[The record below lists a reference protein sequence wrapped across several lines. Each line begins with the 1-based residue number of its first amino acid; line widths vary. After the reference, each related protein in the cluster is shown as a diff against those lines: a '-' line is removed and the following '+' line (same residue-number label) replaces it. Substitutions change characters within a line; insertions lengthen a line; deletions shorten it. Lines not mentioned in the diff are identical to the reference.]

1 MRHAQL
7 SHDIET
13 MMDEGISFMVQ
24 EAAKR
29 SKAGQINHREFTQV
43 INCALRWESLK
54 RQLGID
60 AAPKSG
66 AAIDEIRAR
75 LRKTPDDTIRRRMRI
90 ESSEPPAAS
99 EGRHSE
105 PERRG
110 CHPQHGNRQGG
121 LQSKGSKVRRAGRVS
136 S

>member
-7 SHDIET
+7 RHDIEA
-13 MMDEGISFMVQ
+13 MMEEGISFMVQ

-54 RQLGID
+54 HQLGID

-66 AAIDEIRAR
+66 AAIEEIRAR
-75 LRKTPDDTIRRRMRI
+75 LRKTPDDTD
-90 ESSEPPAAS
+90 
-99 EGRHSE
+99 
-105 PERRG
+105 PEEDED
-110 CHPQHGNRQGG
+110 
-121 LQSKGSKVRRAGRVS
+121 
-136 S
+136 